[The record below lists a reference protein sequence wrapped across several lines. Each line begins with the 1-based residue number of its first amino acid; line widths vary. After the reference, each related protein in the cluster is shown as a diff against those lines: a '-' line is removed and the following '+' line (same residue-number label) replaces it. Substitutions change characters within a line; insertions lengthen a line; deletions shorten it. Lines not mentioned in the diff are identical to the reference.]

1 MENVNLELRI
11 LTQRS
16 DLSIFYKTLETSEG
30 EGLA

>member
-16 DLSIFYKTLETSEG
+16 DLSILYKTLETSEG